1 VLALVALIVAVA
13 VTGSLLPSRVIDPT
27 RARIAS
33 LYLPMIATEWA
44 LAFYCAWFVPRVR
57 RIRFVRGDVVV
68 AVVLVAIVVAIES
81 VFSSA
86 TGSVRSASIMALLPR
101 MIGEHVVWIAVALSA
116 GICEEIVYRGYFQSQ
131 LAAMTRS
138 TFAGIALQAVLF
150 GIAHASQ
157 GWSSMLR
164 FAFYGALFGIVAGA
178 RRSLAPTIL
187 AHTMIDLA
195 GGFLR

>member
-1 VLALVALIVAVA
+1 MLALVALIVAVA
-13 VTGSLLPSRVIDPT
+13 VTGSLLPPREIDPA

-44 LAFYCAWFVPRVR
+44 LAFYGVWFVPGVR

-81 VFSSA
+81 IFSSA
-86 TGSVRSASIMALLPR
+86 TRSMRSASIMALLPR
-101 MIGEHVVWIAVALSA
+101 TLGEHVVWIGVALSA
-116 GICEEIVYRGYFQSQ
+116 GICEEIVYRGYLQSQ
-131 LAAMTRS
+131 LAAMSRS
-138 TFAGIALQAVLF
+138 IFAGIALQAVLF

-157 GWSSMLR
+157 GWSSMFR
-164 FAFYGALFGIVAGA
+164 FAFYGALFGIVAHT